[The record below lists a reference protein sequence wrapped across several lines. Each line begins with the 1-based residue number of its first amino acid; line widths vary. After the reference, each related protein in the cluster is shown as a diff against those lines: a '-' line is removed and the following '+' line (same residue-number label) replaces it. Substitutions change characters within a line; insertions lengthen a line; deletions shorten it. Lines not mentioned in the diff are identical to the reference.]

1 MIRRKYFLILTKTMT
16 ATSYNVSYYWTDWSV
31 YARKYFVANIPI
43 DYVPEINYAFF
54 DLKPNSQGFYVPAL
68 LDPWADVDQRYTN
81 SGVPPFDSW
90 NDTNPNNFYGAF
102 GQFRKLKAQGKK
114 FKLLASVGGWSL
126 SAHFSDAVLTPASRQ
141 AFVDTLL
148 AIFNKY
154 PIFDG
159 VDLDWE
165 YPSWNGVNFGAP
177 GNIARPQD
185 AANFVELLKLLRTT
199 FNQIGRPEWKVT
211 AAVTADPAKMSGLP
225 VAQMNQ
231 WLDEFRIMTYD
242 FSSSAWGS
250 TLAGHQTNLYPSKR
264 TPSYTPFSIDESVN
278 AWMRAG
284 VPAHKIYIGVPLYTR
299 GFANTSGLGQP
310 SNGTVSG
317 GSWEPGIWD
326 YKDTPP
332 RQSVE
337 QWDDVCKAAY
347 AYDSVNKELHSY
359 DNVRSVIEK
368 CNYVKQKG
376 LKGVIVW
383 ELSGDFPISDSRS
396 LVKALHD
403 HLLAVSSA
411 PGPTGGSGS
420 TGGSGPISGP
430 TGGSGPISGPTGGS
444 GPISGPTG
452 GSGPISG
459 PTGGSGP
466 ISGPTGGSG
475 PISGP
480 TGGSGPI
487 SGPTGGSGP
496 ISGPTGG
503 SGPVDSIRET
513 CQQILLGVQQ
523 IQGLLSD
530 IGQQALGVPEMVKE
544 PLMGAVSQSQRL
556 SQEIIQH
563 VSNMKVEIVR
573 SKLTF
578 GCQQIIHLT
587 QQMQLQMLIVQQQAL
602 LVAGATQSTL
612 IMKSQQIISQTQ
624 QIQTFALVILQQ
636 ASLLP

>member
-1 MIRRKYFLILTKTMT
+1 MIVERVGSRKVIRRKYFLILTKTMT

-430 TGGSGPISGPTGGS
+430 TGGSGP
-444 GPISGPTG
+444 
-452 GSGPISG
+452 
-459 PTGGSGP
+459 
-466 ISGPTGGSG
+466 
-475 PISGP
+475 
-480 TGGSGPI
+480 
-487 SGPTGGSGP
+487 
-496 ISGPTGG
+496 
-503 SGPVDSIRET
+503 VDSIRET

>member
-1 MIRRKYFLILTKTMT
+1 MIRRKDFLILTKTMT
-16 ATSYNVSYYWTDWSV
+16 TTSYNVSYYWTDWSV

-54 DLKPNSQGFYVPAL
+54 DLKPNSQGFYVPSL

-81 SGVPPFDSW
+81 SGIPPFDSW
-90 NDTNPNNFYGAF
+90 NDNNPNNFYGAF

-148 AIFNKY
+148 TIFNKY

-199 FNQIGRPEWKVT
+199 FNQIGHPEWKVT
-211 AAVTADPAKMSGLP
+211 AAVTADPSKMSGLP
-225 VAQMNQ
+225 VVQMNQ

-242 FSSSAWGS
+242 FSSSAWGP
-250 TLAGHQTNLYPSKR
+250 TLAGHQTNLYPSNR
-264 TPSYTPFSIDESVN
+264 TPSYTTFSIDESVN
-278 AWMRAG
+278 AWMKAG
-284 VPAHKIYIGVPLYTR
+284 VPAHKLYIGVPLYTR

-317 GSWEPGIWD
+317 GSWEQGIWD

-403 HLLAVSSA
+403 HLLASS
-411 PGPTGGSGS
+411 
-420 TGGSGPISGP
+420 SGP
-430 TGGSGPISGPTGGS
+430 
-444 GPISGPTG
+444 
-452 GSGPISG
+452 
-459 PTGGSGP
+459 
-466 ISGPTGGSG
+466 
-475 PISGP
+475 
-480 TGGSGPI
+480 
-487 SGPTGGSGP
+487 GPTGGSGP

-503 SGPVDSIRET
+503 SGPVEGPTGGSGPVEGPTGGSGPVEGPTGGSGPVEGPTGGSGPIDSIQET
-513 CQQILLGVQQ
+513 CQQILLGMKK
-523 IQGLLSD
+523 IQELLKD
-530 IGQQALGVPEMVKE
+530 IARQALGVSETVKE
-544 PLMGAVSQSQRL
+544 TLMGAVSQSQLLRK
-556 SQEIIQH
+556 EILTH
-563 VSNMKVEIVR
+563 VSNMKVEIAQ

-578 GCQQIIHLT
+578 ACQQIIHLT
-587 QQMQLQMLIVQQQAL
+587 QQIQLQMLIVQQQAL
-602 LVAGATQSTL
+602 LVGGSTQSTL
-612 IMKSQQIISQTQ
+612 IVKSQQIIVQTQ
-624 QIQTFALVILQQ
+624 QIQTFALVILQH